1 MVRYV
6 YNAKY
11 HIRNITQYQVTKIPI
26 YETYQV
32 TKTHMKVII
41 SGGGTG
47 GHIFPAV
54 AIADA
59 LRQKNPNIEI
69 LFVGAEGKMEMER
82 VPKAGYTIV
91 GLPVV
96 GFQRRLTAKNI
107 WNNLFFPF
115 KLLKSLAK
123 ARSIVKDFK
132 PDVVV
137 GVGGYAS
144 GPILRVA
151 MSMGVPGLIQEQNS
165 YAGVTNKILAKKAAK
180 ICVAYDNM
188 QRFFPTEKIINLGNP
203 VRRDVWDNT
212 ATAAEGRRF
221 YGLDENKATIV
232 LIGGSLGAK
241 SMNEAMRESRA
252 LAAQHPDIQ
261 LLWQCGKLYID
272 EFSQC
277 ETAQLANVKITAFLE
292 RMDLAYAA
300 ADVALSRAGALS
312 ISELCL
318 VGKPSI
324 LIPSPNV
331 SEDHQTQN
339 ALALVK
345 NSAAIMVKDI
355 NVNQEMLQ
363 SALQLLDN
371 QVEKNKLSENIK
383 AMGKPNAAEDI
394 ANEVLR
400 IIPS

>member
-1 MVRYV
+1 
-6 YNAKY
+6 
-11 HIRNITQYQVTKIPI
+11 
-26 YETYQV
+26 
-32 TKTHMKVII
+32 MKVII

-59 LRQKNPNIEI
+59 LRQKDPTIEI

-82 VPKAGYTIV
+82 VPKAGYNIV

-115 KLLKSLAK
+115 KLIRSLAK
-123 ARSIVKDFK
+123 ARKIIKDFQ

-151 MSMGVPGLIQEQNS
+151 MGMGVPGLIQEQNS
-165 YAGVTNKILAKKAAK
+165 YAGVTNKILAQKASK
-180 ICVAYDNM
+180 VCVAYDDM
-188 QRFFPTEKIINLGNP
+188 QRFPVDKISNLGNP
-203 VRRDVWDNT
+203 VRRDVWDNQ
-212 ATAAEGRRF
+212 ATAADGRRF
-221 YGLDENKATIV
+221 YGLDENKPTIV

-241 SMNEAMRESRA
+241 SMNEAMRESA
-252 LAAQHPDIQ
+252 SLASQHPDIQ
-261 LLWQCGKLYID
+261 ILWQCGKLYID
-272 EFSQC
+272 EFSNS
-277 ETAQLANVKITAFLE
+277 ETAKLSNVKITAFLE

-318 VGKPSI
+318 IGKPTI
-324 LIPSPNV
+324 LVPSPNV
-331 SEDHQTQN
+331 SEDHQTSWPQ
-339 ALALVK
+339 
-345 NSAAIMVKDI
+345 IMAKV
-355 NVNQEMLQ
+355 V
-363 SALQLLDN
+363 
-371 QVEKNKLSENIK
+371 SEPEI
-383 AMGKPNAAEDI
+383 D
-394 ANEVLR
+394 
-400 IIPS
+400 S

>member
-1 MVRYV
+1 
-6 YNAKY
+6 
-11 HIRNITQYQVTKIPI
+11 
-26 YETYQV
+26 
-32 TKTHMKVII
+32 MKVII

-59 LRQKNPNIEI
+59 LKKKDSSIEI

-82 VPKAGYTIV
+82 VPKAGYEIV

-96 GFQRRLTAKNI
+96 GFQRKINLKNA

-115 KLLKSLAK
+115 KLLKSLNKAK
-123 ARSIVKDFK
+123 KVIKDFK

-151 MSMGVPGLIQEQNS
+151 MNSGVKGLIQEQNS
-165 YAGVTNKILAKKAAK
+165 FAGVTNKILAQKAAK

-188 QRFFPTEKIINLGNP
+188 ERFFPKEKISNLGNP
-203 VRRDVWDNT
+203 VRREVWDNNCT
-212 ATAAEGRRF
+212 ANEGRKF
-221 YGLDENKATIV
+221 YGLDENKKTIV

-241 SMNEAMRESRA
+241 SMNEAMRESHN
-252 LAAQHPDIQ
+252 LAAQYPDIQ
-261 LLWQCGKLYID
+261 ILWQCGKLYID
-272 EFSQC
+272 EFSKS
-277 ETAQLANVKITAFLE
+277 EVAQLPNVKITAFLE

-300 ADVALSRAGALS
+300 ADVVLSRAGALS

-318 VGKPSI
+318 VAKPTI

-331 SEDHQTQN
+331 AEDHQTQN

-345 NSAAIMVKDI
+345 KDAAILVKD
-355 NVNQEMLQ
+355 VNAKNEMLQ
-363 SALQLLDN
+363 TAIDLIGN
-371 QVEKNKLSENIK
+371 NVKMNELSKSIK
-383 AMGKPNAAEDI
+383 TLAKPNAAEDL
-394 ANEVLR
+394 ANEVIKLG
-400 IIPS
+400 IH

>member
-1 MVRYV
+1 
-6 YNAKY
+6 
-11 HIRNITQYQVTKIPI
+11 
-26 YETYQV
+26 
-32 TKTHMKVII
+32 MKVII

-59 LRQKNPNIEI
+59 LKKKDSSIEI

-82 VPKAGYTIV
+82 VPKAGYKIV

-96 GFQRRLTAKNI
+96 GFQRKFTFKNV

-115 KLLKSLAK
+115 KLLSSLNKAK
-123 ARSIVKDFK
+123 KVINEFK

-151 MSMGVPGLIQEQNS
+151 MNSGVRGLIQEQNS
-165 YAGVTNKILAKKAAK
+165 FAGVTNKILAQKAAK

-188 QRFFPTEKIINLGNP
+188 ERFFPKEKLKNLGNP
-203 VRRDVWDNT
+203 VRREVWDNNCI
-212 ATAAEGRRF
+212 ASEGKNF
-221 YGLDENKATIV
+221 YGLDEQKKTIV

-241 SMNEAMRESRA
+241 TMNEAMRDSHD
-252 LAAQHPDIQ
+252 LASQNPDIQ
-261 LLWQCGKLYID
+261 ILWQCGKLYFD
-272 EFSQC
+272 TFSQC
-277 ETAQLANVKITAFLE
+277 STAQLPNVKITAFLE

-300 ADVALSRAGALS
+300 ADVVLSRAGALS

-318 VGKPSI
+318 VAKPTI

-331 SEDHQTQN
+331 AEDHQTQN

-345 NSAAIMVKDI
+345 KDAAILVKD
-355 NVNQEMLQ
+355 VNAKAEMLQ
-363 SALQLLDN
+363 SALDLIANEAKMNELA
-371 QVEKNKLSENIK
+371 KNIK
-383 AMGKPNAAEDI
+383 TLAKPNAAEDL
-394 ANEVLR
+394 ANEVMKLAQV
-400 IIPS
+400 

>member
-1 MVRYV
+1 
-6 YNAKY
+6 
-11 HIRNITQYQVTKIPI
+11 
-26 YETYQV
+26 
-32 TKTHMKVII
+32 MKVII

-59 LRQKNPNIEI
+59 LRQKDPTIEI

-82 VPKAGYTIV
+82 VPKAGYNIV

-96 GFQRRLTAKNI
+96 GFQRRFTAKNI

-115 KLLKSLAK
+115 KLMRSLAK
-123 ARSIVKDFK
+123 ARKIIKDFQ

-151 MSMGVPGLIQEQNS
+151 MGMGVPGLIQEQNS
-165 YAGVTNKILAKKAAK
+165 YAGVTNKILAQKASK
-180 ICVAYDNM
+180 VCVAYDDM
-188 QRFFPTEKIINLGNP
+188 QRFFPADKISNLGNP
-203 VRRDVWDNT
+203 VRRDVWDNQ

-221 YGLDENKATIV
+221 YGLDENKPTIV

-241 SMNEAMRESRA
+241 SMNEAMRESTS
-252 LAAQHPDIQ
+252 LASQHPDIQ
-261 LLWQCGKLYID
+261 ILWQCGKLYID
-272 EFSQC
+272 EFSNS
-277 ETAQLANVKITAFLE
+277 EIAKLPNVKITAFLE

-300 ADVALSRAGALS
+300 AGVALSRAGALS

-318 VGKPSI
+318 IGKPTI
-324 LIPSPNV
+324 LVPSPNV

-339 ALALVK
+339 AMALVK
-345 NSAAIMVKDI
+345 KDAAILVKD
-355 NVNQEMLQ
+355 VDVKKEMLKT
-363 SALQLLDN
+363 AIELLG
-371 QVEKNKLSENIK
+371 NKSKREMLSKNIK
-383 AMGKPNAAEDI
+383 AMGKTNAANDI
-394 ANEVLR
+394 AEEVIKLAR
-400 IIPS
+400 